1 MKKDILTRPFPP
13 EQLRTRRGQN
23 GKQFSYVEA
32 HTVVTRLNEATDGEW
47 SFEVVRHE
55 ILADE
60 VIVVGRLVIDGIA
73 KMAFG
78 GSSVT
83 RDGSGKEMSIAD
95 DLKAATSDAIKKTAS
110 LFGCGLEMYGA
121 SPAASARSRAPENRP
136 PVPRTEDRLT
146 NRQLAAL
153 QTASSRRG
161 WSAAQLSAMSEE
173 RFRKNN
179 VQTLTR
185 AEASALLSELSG
197 LNGH

>member
-32 HTVVTRLNEATDGEW
+32 HAVVTRLNEATDYEW
-47 SFEVVRHE
+47 GFEVVKHE

-60 VIVVGRLVIDGIA
+60 VIVLGRLVIDGIA

-83 RDGSGKEMSIAD
+83 RDSSGKEMSIGD
-95 DLKAATSDAIKKTAS
+95 DLKAATSDAIKKAAS

-121 SPAASARSRAPENRP
+121 APAASPRPRANEAPL
-136 PVPRTEDRLT
+136 PRTEDRLT
-146 NRQLAAL
+146 SRQLAAL
-153 QTASSRRG
+153 QEASRRRG
-161 WSAAQLSAMSEE
+161 WSAVQLAAMSDE
-173 RFRKNN
+173 RFKKNN
-179 VQTLTR
+179 VQALTR

>member
-13 EQLRTRRGQN
+13 VQLRTRRGQN

-32 HTVVTRLNEATDGEW
+32 HTVVTRLNEATDYEW
-47 SFEVVRHE
+47 TFEVVKHE

-60 VIVVGRLVIDGIA
+60 VIVLGRLVIDGVA

-83 RDGSGKEMSIAD
+83 RDSSGKEMSIAD

-121 SPAASARSRAPENRP
+121 SPSASPRPRANEDRP
-136 PVPRTEDRLT
+136 QPARTEDRLT
-146 NRQLAAL
+146 PRQLSAL
-153 QTASSRRG
+153 QAVSRRRG
-161 WSAAQLSAMSEE
+161 WSAAQLSAMSDE
-173 RFRKNN
+173 RFHKNN
-179 VQTLTR
+179 VQGLTR

>member
-1 MKKDILTRPFPP
+1 MKKDVLTRPFPP
-13 EQLRTRRGQN
+13 ELLRTRRGTN

-32 HTVVTRLNEATDGEW
+32 HTVVTRLNEATDYEW

-60 VIVVGRLVIDGIA
+60 VIVLGRLVIDGIA

-83 RDGSGKEMSIAD
+83 RDSSGKEMSIAD

-121 SPAASARSRAPENRP
+121 SPSSPRSRTAEERP
-136 PVPRTEDRLT
+136 PASRVEDRLT
-146 NRQLAAL
+146 PRQLSAL
-153 QTASSRRG
+153 QAASTRRG
-161 WSAAQLSAMSEE
+161 WSAAQLSAMSED
-173 RFRKNN
+173 RFHKNN

>member
-32 HTVVTRLNEATDGEW
+32 HTVVTRLNEATDFEW
-47 SFEVVRHE
+47 TFEVVRHE

-60 VIVVGRLVIDGIA
+60 VIVLGRLVIDGIA

-83 RDGSGKEMSIAD
+83 RDSSGKEMSIAD

-121 SPAASARSRAPENRP
+121 APSASSRARTNEERP
-136 PVPRTEDRLT
+136 APTPAEDRLT
-146 NRQLAAL
+146 SRQLAAI
-153 QTASSRRG
+153 QTAQRRRG
-161 WSAAQLSAMSEE
+161 WSAAQLSAMSDE
-173 RFRKNN
+173 RFKKNN
-179 VQTLTR
+179 VQALTR

>member
-1 MKKDILTRPFPP
+1 MKKDVLTRPFPP
-13 EQLRTRRGQN
+13 EQLRTRRGTN

-32 HTVVTRLNEATDGEW
+32 HTVVTRLNEATDYEW
-47 SFEVVRHE
+47 TFEVVRHE

-60 VIVVGRLVIDGIA
+60 VIVLGRLVIDGIA

-83 RDGSGKEMSIAD
+83 RDSSGKEMSIAD
-95 DLKAATSDAIKKTAS
+95 DLKAATSDAIKKAAS

-121 SPAASARSRAPENRP
+121 APSASPRQRPAENRALP
-136 PVPRTEDRLT
+136 ATEDRLT
-146 NRQLAAL
+146 SRQLAAI
-153 QTASSRRG
+153 QAAQKRRG
-161 WSAAQLSAMSEE
+161 WSPAQLAAMSDE
-173 RFRKNN
+173 RFRKSN
-179 VQTLTR
+179 VQLLTR

>member
-13 EQLRTRRGQN
+13 EQLRTRRGAN

-32 HTVVTRLNEATDGEW
+32 HTVVTRLNEATDYEW
-47 SFEVVRHE
+47 TFEVVRHE

-60 VIVVGRLVIDGIA
+60 VIVLGRLVIDGIA

-83 RDGSGKEMSIAD
+83 RDSSGKEMSIAD

-121 SPAASARSRAPENRP
+121 SPAASSRSRAPQDRA

-153 QTASSRRG
+153 QATSSRRG
-161 WSAAQLSAMSEE
+161 WSPAQLSAMSEE

>member
-32 HTVVTRLNEATDGEW
+32 HTVVTRLNEATDYEW
-47 SFEVVRHE
+47 TFEVLKHE

-60 VIVVGRLVIDGIA
+60 VIVLGRLVIDGVA

-83 RDGSGKEMSIAD
+83 RDSSGKEMSIAD
-95 DLKAATSDAIKKTAS
+95 DLKAASADATKKAAS
-110 LFGCGLEMYGA
+110 LFGCGLELYGA
-121 SPAASARSRAPENRP
+121 APSASPRPRAAEDGP
-136 PVPRTEDRLT
+136 PPPRTEDRLT
-146 NRQLAAL
+146 PRQLSAL
-153 QTASSRRG
+153 QAASRRRG
-161 WSAAQLSAMSEE
+161 WSAAQLSAMSDE
-173 RFRKNN
+173 RFQKNN
-179 VQTLTR
+179 IQALTR

>member
-13 EQLRTRRGQN
+13 EQLRTRRGPN

-32 HTVVTRLNEATDGEW
+32 HSVVTRLNEATDYEW
-47 SFEVVRHE
+47 TFEVVKHE

-60 VIVVGRLVIDGIA
+60 VIVLGRLVIDGVA

-83 RDGSGKEMSIAD
+83 RDSSGKEMSIAD

-121 SPAASARSRAPENRP
+121 APSASPRPRTAEERPPAARA
-136 PVPRTEDRLT
+136 EDRLT
-146 NRQLAAL
+146 PRQLSAL
-153 QTASSRRG
+153 QAVSRRRG
-161 WSAAQLSAMSEE
+161 WSAAQLSAMSDE
-173 RFRKNN
+173 RFHKNN
-179 VQTLTR
+179 VQALTR

>member
-1 MKKDILTRPFPP
+1 MKKDVLTRPFPP
-13 EQLRTRRGQN
+13 ELLRTRRGTN

-32 HTVVTRLNEATDGEW
+32 HTVVARLNEATDYEW

-60 VIVVGRLVIDGIA
+60 VIVLGRLVIDGVA

-83 RDGSGKEMSIAD
+83 RDSSGKEMSIAD

-121 SPAASARSRAPENRP
+121 APSAPSRSRTADQP
-136 PVPRTEDRLT
+136 PAPRTEDRLT

-153 QTASSRRG
+153 QAASRRRG
-161 WSAAQLSAMSEE
+161 WSAAQLSATSEE

-179 VQTLTR
+179 VQALTR

>member
-1 MKKDILTRPFPP
+1 M
-13 EQLRTRRGQN
+13 
-23 GKQFSYVEA
+23 
-32 HTVVTRLNEATDGEW
+32 
-47 SFEVVRHE
+47 
-55 ILADE
+55 ADE
-60 VIVVGRLVIDGIA
+60 VIVLGRLVIDGIA

-83 RDGSGKEMSIAD
+83 RDSSGKEMSIAD

-121 SPAASARSRAPENRP
+121 SPAASSRSPAPQDRP

-146 NRQLAAL
+146 SRQLAAL
-153 QTASSRRG
+153 QAASSRRG
-161 WSAAQLSAMSEE
+161 WSAGQLSAMSEE

-179 VQTLTR
+179 VQMLTR